1 MYTLEKATDNDIPLC
16 YRIVDD
22 GRKFQ
27 QAQGFVQWTAEYPN
41 IDTVSED
48 IMAQKGYVIKK
59 GSKIAA
65 YMCIDFSGE
74 PAYDSIE
81 GHWHTDSKYAVIHRL
96 SVKSDFRNSG
106 LSDIIFRL
114 AEEFCLKNDITCIR
128 LDTGF
133 ECSISLKNMG
143 LHIAAQ
149 YFSKEAAEWHMTSC
163 YLMGRMGNEFIE
175 HNNRKNAKLSEIS
188 FAFFISGFFHHHICF
203 EQIAVYR
210 YFKHTVHQL
219 NKILCYCKT
228 KSAAFCVS

>member
-48 IMAQKGYVIKK
+48 IMSQKGYVIKK

-106 LSDIIFRL
+106 LSDTIFRL

-133 ECSISLKNMG
+133 ENKRMQ
-143 LHIAAQ
+143 HI
-149 YFSKEAAEWHMTSC
+149 
-163 YLMGRMGNEFIE
+163 IE
-175 HNNRKNAKLSEIS
+175 KHGFTHCGTVFFQGGCRIAYDKLLSH
-188 FAFFISGFFHHHICF
+188 G
-203 EQIAVYR
+203 Q
-210 YFKHTVHQL
+210 
-219 NKILCYCKT
+219 NG
-228 KSAAFCVS
+228 